1 MIRLRLVE
9 QTKMRALFITT
20 VGTAYFISKCS
31 KHELC
36 AVSLDKELDSMT
48 NFRAYYLLNENI
60 TKGLNIVVLILDKR
74 YFKYGIDE

>member
-31 KHELC
+31 KHGLC
-36 AVSLDKELDSMT
+36 AVLLDKELDSMT

-60 TKGLNIVVLILDKR
+60 TKGLNIGVLILDKR